1 MMHNFLKKLA
11 IMADQGKIP
20 KTSVSNVDV
29 EHDDWCAFLKDCRKE
44 CNCDPNVSIRKTISH
59 IRTGKSWS
67 RV

>member
-11 IMADQGKIP
+11 IMAAQGKIP
-20 KTSVSNVDV
+20 KTSVLDVDV

>member
-20 KTSVSNVDV
+20 KTSVLDVDV

-44 CNCDPNVSIRKTISH
+44 CNCDPNVSIRKKGGPPWPIA
-59 IRTGKSWS
+59 
-67 RV
+67 